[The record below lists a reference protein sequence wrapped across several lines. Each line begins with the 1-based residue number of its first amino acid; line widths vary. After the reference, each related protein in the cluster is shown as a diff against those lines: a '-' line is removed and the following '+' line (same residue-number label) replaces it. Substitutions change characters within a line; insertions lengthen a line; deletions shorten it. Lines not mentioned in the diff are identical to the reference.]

1 MSAGPHFAG
10 SGPISLSMRTLDLRL
25 LSVSSST
32 NTNSTINFTNQI
44 QIGNGGS
51 STPGSLRV
59 KLIAQAGF
67 STAPSSNAG
76 SILLLPDRLLSTYV
90 LTNPATVVPG
100 TTNNIII
107 TGLCPAPTNY
117 IVNGVTNPIG
127 WGVFAQLEEQVGTN
141 WFSKDKALMLYSVWP
156 SSGGFQGPGGGIIR
170 INPSGTN
177 AIVHLLSTSIFGPLS
192 VNEGTSNAYQGFV
205 RFSDG
210 GTFTFSNTVW
220 TASRFTITT
229 NGLFHSDAVTSNT
242 PVTLGCYY
250 VYDNRTNNASTNILV
265 LDLPDPRLTNFVVL
279 PNKQFQ
285 FTVNGVPGRSHVI
298 EAATNLANPTI
309 WTALVTNPTSPGGTW
324 VFTDP
329 ASSSLSRRFYRAH
342 EQ

>member
-1 MSAGPHFAG
+1 
-10 SGPISLSMRTLDLRL
+10 
-25 LSVSSST
+25 
-32 NTNSTINFTNQI
+32 
-44 QIGNGGS
+44 
-51 STPGSLRV
+51 LRV
-59 KLIAQAGF
+59 ELIAQAGF
-67 STAPSSNAG
+67 STSASSNAG
-76 SILLLPDRLLSTYV
+76 VFLLPDRLLTNYV
-90 LTNPATVVPG
+90 LINPTTVQPG
-100 TTNNIII
+100 ATTNISISGI
-107 TGLCPAPTNY
+107 CPAPTNY
-117 IVNGVTNPIG
+117 IFAGITNPIG
-127 WGVFAQLEEQVGTN
+127 WGVFAQLEEQIGTN
-141 WFSKDKALMLYSVWP
+141 WLTKDKELLTYSIWP
-156 SSGGFQGPGGGIIR
+156 TNGGFQGPGGGIIR

-265 LDLPDPRLTNFVVL
+265 LDLPGPSLTNFTVL

-285 FTVNGVPGRSHVI
+285 FVVSGVPGRSHVI
-298 EAATNLANPTI
+298 EAATNLAAPII
-309 WTALVTNPTSPGGTW
+309 WTVLATNPTGPSGTW
-324 VFTDP
+324 IFTDP
-329 ASSSLSRRFYRAH
+329 ASSTLSRRFYRAH